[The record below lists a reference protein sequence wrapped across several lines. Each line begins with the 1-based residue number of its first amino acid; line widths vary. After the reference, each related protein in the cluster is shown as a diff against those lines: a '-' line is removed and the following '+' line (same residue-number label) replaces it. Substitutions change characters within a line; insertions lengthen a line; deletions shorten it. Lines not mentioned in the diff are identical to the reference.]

1 MAKQEPQQPFFI
13 PRVAGVTH
21 PPPQSRPQPPPQLKP
36 EVQAP
41 AEVVFRPTVAAPP
54 PRPLPKPEVQAP
66 AEAVFQ
72 PSVAAP
78 TPPPQL
84 KLEVQAPGEAVFQPS
99 VAAPTPP
106 PQLKLEV
113 QAPAEAVFQPSVAAP
128 TPPPQLKLEVQAPGE
143 AVFRPKV
150 PAPTPPPQLKPEV
163 RAPGETVFRPTV
175 PAPTPPPQLKPEVQ
189 APGEAVFRPTA
200 PAPAPQLKPEA
211 QAPDEAVSPPV
222 VLSAPPVTMSPAA
235 PPTVAYTPVAA
246 PPPPQ
251 IGRTPFPVQPKR
263 QGGKGMLI
271 SVLVALFLCTAMVV
285 WVALTPSLR
294 QKLQELASS
303 RKSGSTVEVADSPP
317 SNSTPQSPPVYPEG
331 ASRVE
336 DKEIGFSFAVPDG
349 YLAASQKAPDAQYHF
364 ERKLFT
370 EAKRTILIR
379 KVNGEYPGGTGT
391 AADLPALL
399 DGHAVS
405 TVTFNW
411 RGRELSGSR
420 SLEPNLAKPFVV
432 FSAVI
437 PLREQRILL
446 EVGGSEESEAVIR
459 EVMDQVLGSLSEQ

>member
-54 PRPLPKPEVQAP
+54 PRPLPKPEVQ
-66 AEAVFQ
+66 V
-72 PSVAAP
+72 
-78 TPPPQL
+78 
-84 KLEVQAPGEAVFQPS
+84 
-99 VAAPTPP
+99 
-106 PQLKLEV
+106 
-113 QAPAEAVFQPSVAAP
+113 PAEAVFQPSVAAP

-189 APGEAVFRPTA
+189 APAETVVQPSVAA
-200 PAPAPQLKPEA
+200 PPLPPQLKPEA